1 MRAAIRL
8 VCELGVTAGVVLLM
22 FCAYLLWGTGSY
34 TEEHQRVLQW
44 QFEQEI
50 HPNKGTRSLA
60 RTDIGPIKLGG
71 AVALL
76 RIPRLG
82 SDYKFAVVEGVDAE
96 ALREGPGHYPGTA
109 MPGEIGNFVVS
120 GHRTTYLAPFNGIG
134 ELRQGDTIVVDTREA
149 RYTYRVIGKEV
160 VLPTRLD
167 VIEPVPGHPAER
179 PTRALITLTTC
190 NPKYSAAERLIV
202 HGVLADREDRRA

>member
-1 MRAAIRL
+1 MRAALRV
-8 VCELGVTAGVVLLM
+8 VCELGVTAGIVLLM
-22 FCAYLLWGTGSY
+22 LCAYLLWGTGSY
-34 TEEHQRVLQW
+34 TERHQRVLQQ

-50 HPNKGTRSLA
+50 QEIHQKQGKRSLGA
-60 RTDIGPIKLGG
+60 IKLGS

-82 SDYKFAVVEGVDAE
+82 ADYKFAVVEGVDAE

-109 MPGEIGNFVVS
+109 MPGKIGNFVVS

-134 ELRQGDTIVVDTREA
+134 ELRRGDDIVVDTREA
-149 RYTYRVIGKEV
+149 RYTYRVTQKEV

-167 VIEPVPGHPAER
+167 VIEPVPGHPGER
-179 PTRALITLTTC
+179 PKQALITMTTC
-190 NPKYSAAERLIV
+190 NPKYSASERLIV
-202 HGVLADREDRRA
+202 HGVLADREKRHT

>member
-1 MRAAIRL
+1 MRAAIRF
-8 VCELGVTAGVVLLM
+8 VSELGITAGVVLLM

-34 TEEHQRVLQW
+34 TEEHQRVLQR

-50 HPNKGTRSLA
+50 QRSVHEHKGK
-60 RTDIGPIKLGG
+60 RTLGAIKLGG
-71 AVALL
+71 AVALI

-82 SDYKFAVVEGVDAE
+82 ADYKYAVVEGVDAE
-96 ALREGPGHYPGTA
+96 HLREGPGHYPGTA

-120 GHRTTYLAPFNGIG
+120 GHRTTYLAPFNRIG
-134 ELRQGDTIVVDTREA
+134 ELNRGDEIVVDTREA
-149 RYTYRVIGKEV
+149 RYTYRVTEKEV

-167 VIEPVPGHPAER
+167 VVAPVPGHPAER

-202 HGVLADREDRRA
+202 HGLLADREKRRA